1 MSSFPRDHHQ
11 KHNRFRKFDRRD
23 RHKERNF
30 NNVGPRNYVYT
41 NQDKCKKFLAQEKL
55 SENETGI
62 TEYISSVPGFSGI
75 IKARFSDFHVN
86 EINNDGE
93 IAKLTD
99 TSPLENIFTDDN
111 KDEDLSKPEIIP
123 DDKWEKL
130 NEMMN
135 NNNSSNEPITVEIDV
150 TNMSKEDRTKIHKGV
165 KRVFGEKIV
174 ASTKNVDG
182 TKVIEFKKYLKG
194 DARDKRLKWPKDK
207 GEYVYFLVYKE
218 SIDTMEAT
226 FKIGHC
232 LGTKASIYTYAGVKD
247 KRAKTTQWFCV
258 KKMDPNKLIKKTRY
272 LYNIHIGNITFK
284 NEPLKLG
291 QLSGNRFRIALRNVT
306 ADDKVVNEAMESLKN
321 NGFINYYGLQRFGN
335 DKVVPTFEIGI
346 KLLQGKWKEACDLIL
361 KPRPS
366 EDPSSDV
373 AQAKQVYKDT
383 SNAELAS
390 KAFSR
395 SYNKCVES
403 KLLIGFVKNHN
414 NDYINA
420 LENVPR
426 NMRLLYIHSFQSLV
440 WNNIVSRRIKEFG
453 LKPIVGDIVLL
464 KGTEGAV
471 EDIQDVNDCEEDEE
485 LPNRISQEIKILSE
499 EDLNNYT
506 IYDIV
511 LPLPGYDVQYPEN
524 EVKDWYKEILE
535 KHDLTIE
542 MPKQKVK
549 TYTLSGAYR
558 KILGQV
564 KTLSWKTMKY
574 NHPNDTLIRSDYE
587 ELKGDPEPQ
596 ENPDGQYKALII
608 DFCLD
613 SSSYATMVLREI
625 LKIDTSANVHAKLN
639 KYHEGSTSEK
649 QDVTFAEPNSLLLDA
664 AKYEAFKQQLFDTV
678 TSEDDT
684 LKRKAEEE
692 SEESAAAKKSRVDT
706 EDAEASIK
714 IQPSLI

>member
-1 MSSFPRDHHQ
+1 MSSPRRDHHQ
-11 KHNRFRKFDRRD
+11 KHNRFRKFNRKD
-23 RHKERNF
+23 RHKERDF
-30 NNVGPRNYVYT
+30 NNTNHRSYVNI
-41 NQDKCKKFLAQEKL
+41 NQDKCKKFIAQEKL
-55 SENETGI
+55 SENEAGI
-62 TEYISSVPGFSGI
+62 TEYVSSLPGFSGI

-99 TSPLENIFTDDN
+99 TSPPKDFFVIDN

-130 NEMMN
+130 NELV
-135 NNNSSNEPITVEIDV
+135 NNNSSNELVTVEIDV
-150 TNMSKEDRTKIHKGV
+150 TDMSKEDRTTIHEGV
-165 KRVFGEKIV
+165 KRVFGEKVV
-174 ASTKNVDG
+174 ASTKTVDG
-182 TKVIEFKKYLKG
+182 KKVIEFKKYLKG

-207 GEYVYFLVYKE
+207 GEYVYFMVYKE
-218 SIDTMEAT
+218 SIDTIEAT
-226 FKIGHC
+226 FKIGHT

-258 KKMDPNKLIKKTRY
+258 KKMDPNKLMRRTRC
-272 LYNIHIGNITFK
+272 LYNIHIGNIMFK

-306 ADDKVVNEAMESLKN
+306 ADDAVINESMESLKS

-335 DKVVPTFEIGI
+335 DKDVPTFEIGI
-346 KLLQGKWKEACDLIL
+346 KLLQGKWNEACNLIL
-361 KPRPS
+361 KPKPS
-366 EDPSSDV
+366 EDPNSEI

-390 KAFSR
+390 KMFSR

-403 KLLIGFVKNHN
+403 KLLLGFVKNHS
-414 NDYINA
+414 NDYVNA

-426 NMRLLYIHSFQSLV
+426 NMRLLYIHSFQSFV

-453 LKPIVGDIVLL
+453 LKPVVGDIVLL

-471 EDIQDVNDCEEDEE
+471 VEDIQDVNNCEDQE
-485 LPNRISQEIKILSE
+485 LPNSINQEIKILSE
-499 EDLNNYT
+499 DDLNNYT

-524 EVKDWYKEILE
+524 EVKDWYKELLE
-535 KHDLTIE
+535 KYDLTIE

-549 TYTLSGAYR
+549 AYTLSGAYR

-564 KTLSWKTMKY
+564 KDLSWKTMKY

-608 DFCLD
+608 DFCLT

-639 KYHEGSTSEK
+639 KYHEGSNSEK
-649 QDVTFAEPNSLLLDA
+649 QDVAFAEPNSLLSDA
-664 AKYEAFKQQLFDTV
+664 AKYEAFKQQLFGNII
-678 TSEDDT
+678 SEDDT
-684 LKRKAEEE
+684 LKRKAEDE
-692 SEESAAAKKSRVDT
+692 SEESTIAKKSKAAT
-706 EDAEASIK
+706 EDAESSIK
-714 IQPSLI
+714 MQPSLI